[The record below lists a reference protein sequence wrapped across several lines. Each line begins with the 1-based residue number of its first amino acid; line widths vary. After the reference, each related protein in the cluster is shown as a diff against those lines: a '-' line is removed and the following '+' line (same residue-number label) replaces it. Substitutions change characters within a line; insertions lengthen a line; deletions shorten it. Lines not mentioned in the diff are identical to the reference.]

1 MPASKC
7 YNECMP
13 ETIPT
18 TSELAGRMRTIVGR
32 MSRGLRQA
40 GGQTDLSPSQAEVL
54 GTVARRGDVRLSELA
69 LIEGINPTLLSRIIG
84 KLETAGLLVREA
96 DPDDRRAAHVVP
108 TARGRKRYEQ
118 IRSER
123 TDALN
128 EALAGLSEAERD
140 LLEAALPALE
150 GLVEQLRGRRP

>member
-1 MPASKC
+1 
-7 YNECMP
+7 MP
-13 ETIPT
+13 ETIVT
-18 TSELAGRMRTIVGR
+18 TPELAARMRTIVGR
-32 MSRGLRQA
+32 MGRSLRQA
-40 GGQTDLSPSQAEVL
+40 GGQTDLSPSQSEVL

-69 LIEGINPTLLSRIIG
+69 SIEGINPTLLSRIIG

-128 EALAGLSEAERD
+128 VAIEALDEQEQQALAAALPVLEALADSLRHR
-140 LLEAALPALE
+140 PA
-150 GLVEQLRGRRP
+150 

>member
-1 MPASKC
+1 
-7 YNECMP
+7 MP

-18 TSELAGRMRTIVGR
+18 TSELAGRMRSVVGR

-40 GGQTDLSPSQAEVL
+40 GGQHDLSPSQSEVL

-69 LIEGINPTLLSRIIG
+69 SIEGINPTLLSRIIG

-128 EALAGLSEAERD
+128 LAIEALDEQEQQALAGALPVLEALADSLRHR
-140 LLEAALPALE
+140 PA
-150 GLVEQLRGRRP
+150 

>member
-1 MPASKC
+1 
-7 YNECMP
+7 MP

-18 TSELAGRMRTIVGR
+18 TPELAGRMRTIVGR

-40 GGQTDLSPSQAEVL
+40 GGQADLSPSQYEVL

-69 LIEGINPTLLSRIIG
+69 SIEGINPTLLSRIIG
-84 KLETAGLLVREA
+84 KLEADGLLVRES

-108 TARGRKRYEQ
+108 TAQGRKRYEQ

-128 EALAGLSEAERD
+128 LAIEALDEQEQQALAGVLPVLEALADS
-140 LLEAALPALE
+140 
-150 GLVEQLRGRRP
+150 LRHRPE

>member
-1 MPASKC
+1 MPG
-7 YNECMP
+7 
-13 ETIPT
+13 TVPT

-40 GGQTDLSPSQAEVL
+40 GGQTDLSPSQYEVL

-69 LIEGINPTLLSRIIG
+69 SIEGINPTLLSRIIG
-84 KLETAGLLVREA
+84 KLEADGLLVREA

-128 EALAGLSEAERD
+128 LAIEALDEQEQQALAGALPVLEALADS
-140 LLEAALPALE
+140 
-150 GLVEQLRGRRP
+150 LRHRPE